1 MLWLLRSVA
10 GLGIQFNVN
19 IQQQQLLMY
28 LYLAQGSWIN
38 SWRWRQCLLCKK
50 KNKCFGICWSCWT
63 WWITRF
69 QTFQFNWKEACSPWK
84 RNKRCLVKYGRTLTW
99 SFKKGLRQQTTYLP
113 GWVLYEKDTLYSL
126 VAHRFQFTMQ
136 QCSRREVSG
145 WPTTPKPKKWRKI
158 SHMKT
163 LMKTPKLWESVT
175 SYWYSYI
182 HHLRLRHVLLDVVK

>member
-1 MLWLLRSVA
+1 
-10 GLGIQFNVN
+10 
-19 IQQQQLLMY
+19 MY
-28 LYLAQGSWIN
+28 LYLAEGSWIN

-145 WPTTPKPKKWRKI
+145 WPTTPKPKNRRKI
-158 SHMKT
+158 CQKKT

-175 SYWYSYI
+175 SLLVFLYPSS
-182 HHLRLRHVLLDVVK
+182 HKTFRHIVLG